1 MKLSTK
7 IAIFLLVIINIP
19 LIVMA
24 FNDRT
29 GVALGIIAIINIW
42 PLILAIPA
50 ILTHFDINNKFVAIL
65 PKTKATKLFDKVI
78 AYACNFVAICISLS
92 ILFVIISLLIRA
104 F

>member
-1 MKLSTK
+1 
-7 IAIFLLVIINIP
+7 P

-29 GVALGIIAIINIW
+29 GVALAVIFMVNIW

-50 ILTHFDINNKFVAIL
+50 ILNYYDVSNKFIAIL
-65 PKTKATKLFDKVI
+65 PKTKAIKLFDKAI
-78 AYACNFVAICISLS
+78 AYACSFIALCISLF
-92 ILFVIISLLIRA
+92 LLLVIISLLIKA